1 VEGDNDSY
9 LMLSGTSFTFVVLRY
24 GVVEGLVFLK
34 DGDEIIIN
42 KILPDV
48 FYDDD
53 SGNFIF
59 AYTDT
64 SGDSYLLFLNVDFTM
79 LNLSTFS
86 VESIESSS
94 QEVIEA
100 ISMY

>member
-1 VEGDNDSY
+1 MILD
-9 LMLSGTSFTFVVLRY
+9 LMLSGTSVTFLVLRY
-24 GVVEGLVFLK
+24 GDVEGLVFLK
-34 DGDEIIIN
+34 DGEEIIIN
-42 KILPDV
+42 KLLPEV
-48 FYDDD
+48 FYDED

-64 SGDSYLLFLNVDFTM
+64 SGDSYILFLQVDFTM
-79 LNLSTFS
+79 LNLSTYS